1 MSSVLNL
8 PPLKRHTMV
17 VVTSNSPKE
26 LVSIDRGKLKS
37 KTDIA
42 REGLYIF
49 GGADDEN
56 ISQGKLI
63 YVDTSK

>member
-1 MSSVLNL
+1 
-8 PPLKRHTMV
+8 MV